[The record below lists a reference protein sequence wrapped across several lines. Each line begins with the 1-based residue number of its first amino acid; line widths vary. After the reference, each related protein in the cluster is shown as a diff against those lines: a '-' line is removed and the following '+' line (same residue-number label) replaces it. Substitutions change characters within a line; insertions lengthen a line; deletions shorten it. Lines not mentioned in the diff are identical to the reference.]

1 MINRPIPKT
10 AKIGIVG
17 LLTILITA
25 AILLPMAQAQ
35 KKPAQSPTLQTATNG
50 LIAYYPFEGDATDVS
65 GNNNHGSRQG
75 TVDYTSGVVGKSA
88 RFYGID
94 DRGYIKVSNSENLK
108 LTDVVTIALWVRI
121 EDGAGQTGLDGSG
134 RKVPDAHQVFVA
146 KSGDRVGFVVH
157 STRETADKRYI
168 GMEAHNHTPRESGA
182 YFAPEEPLKTW
193 MHMAVT
199 SGDSGTKLYYN
210 GELVRTDNRPTDLS
224 EANPEDLYIGIQA
237 GKGSLLPGW
246 FPLNGMID
254 ELRIYNRALSAEEV
268 KSLYDNDSAGVGN
281 VSKRSKF
288 EATLPNGV
296 TVELVGVC
304 EHPSKGKQWWRPD
317 GSYLDTPCASLN
329 PKGLNVSKS
338 NIAYELVTRLSGSES
353 LRIRTWAP
361 ERWEIKDAKK
371 VGLGRSGTGK
381 DKEGKS
387 LPYLRATTA
396 IIRKNLKKID
406 IKFGIV
412 PDIWETKLSV
422 SPDDNTTRKIKEYGI
437 RIKPPYENE
446 GNSVVTIKIPN
457 RTDRKAV
464 VRVVAHLRNGSI
476 NENAAWN
483 RDGKISFMDSTD
495 HYEFYGLKLA
505 DVDHFEIRIGEYQW
519 VEFQNV
525 SLKPNSKTDVQIE
538 VPKTEINNLD
548 LTDTSRQKNDRR
560 IKEMVN
566 SLRDIHLS
574 KDREKWFS

>member
-1 MINRPIPKT
+1 NSKTDVQIKVEKDNR
-10 AKIGIVG
+10 VG
-17 LLTILITA
+17 
-25 AILLPMAQAQ
+25 
-35 KKPAQSPTLQTATNG
+35 QSTTLQTATNG

-65 GNNNHGSRQG
+65 GNNNQGSHQG
-75 TVDYTSGVVGKSA
+75 TVDYTSGVVGKAA

-182 YFAPEEPLKTW
+182 YFAPEKPLKTW

-210 GELVRTDNRPTDLS
+210 GKLVRTDNRPTDLS

-237 GKGSLLPGW
+237 GKGSVLPGW

-268 KSLYDNDSAGVGN
+268 KSLYDNDSAGMSN

-317 GSYLDTPCASLN
+317 G
-329 PKGLNVSKS
+329 
-338 NIAYELVTRLSGSES
+338 
-353 LRIRTWAP
+353 RTM
-361 ERWEIKDAKK
+361 E
-371 VGLGRSGTGK
+371 
-381 DKEGKS
+381 
-387 LPYLRATTA
+387 
-396 IIRKNLKKID
+396 
-406 IKFGIV
+406 
-412 PDIWETKLSV
+412 
-422 SPDDNTTRKIKEYGI
+422 
-437 RIKPPYENE
+437 
-446 GNSVVTIKIPN
+446 KIPYV
-457 RTDRKAV
+457 KLGW
-464 VRVVAHLRNGSI
+464 AHAGGS
-476 NENAAWN
+476 
-483 RDGKISFMDSTD
+483 D
-495 HYEFYGLKLA
+495 HYEFAVSLDGKESENFSVASKSPYRNDNQWVNQRKPKTAKPVKGLRAFVGTFKRGGSHG
-505 DVDHFEIRIGEYQW
+505 DVSFGVAGGRWEKVEEWGPYDWTEDKIDVVNFQSEKSVIFTFPRNYMHGFVVSVSHTFVHEATRLILIDKNGKKHATGHEVIGQGSGIERNTYTYFNVKRKDIRKFVFEKRPYQW
-519 VEFQNV
+519 VTFKNV
-525 SLKPNSKTDVQIE
+525 SLKPN
-538 VPKTEINNLD
+538 
-548 LTDTSRQKNDRR
+548 
-560 IKEMVN
+560 
-566 SLRDIHLS
+566 
-574 KDREKWFS
+574 